1 MKRKSLSIAAIG
13 LLSAG
18 LLLPMTALAETTQ
31 QNAST
36 TTGTVAFSE
45 PTTPVKPVDPTDP
58 DTPATGETGPLT
70 LDVLPNLN
78 FGSHEIASGS
88 QTYSVEK
95 PAKPEIQASDRR
107 GVGND
112 NQAQG
117 WTVNV
122 SMTDF
127 TLGGAANAQK
137 LEGVSLDFSSGSVK
151 PASSTQG
158 DAPTAQDVTG
168 LNSAD
173 GAKTILGAKHG
184 QGLGTWVSS
193 YDPSNIK
200 LTVPKAAKGAFQ
212 ATLSWTINDST
223 VQ

>member
-117 WTVNV
+117 
-122 SMTDF
+122 
-127 TLGGAANAQK
+127 
-137 LEGVSLDFSSGSVK
+137 
-151 PASSTQG
+151 
-158 DAPTAQDVTG
+158 
-168 LNSAD
+168 
-173 GAKTILGAKHG
+173 
-184 QGLGTWVSS
+184 
-193 YDPSNIK
+193 
-200 LTVPKAAKGAFQ
+200 
-212 ATLSWTINDST
+212 
-223 VQ
+223 

>member
-78 FGSHEIASGS
+78 FGSHEIASGRKACE
-88 QTYSVEK
+88 T
-95 PAKPEIQASDRR
+95 R
-107 GVGND
+107 N
-112 NQAQG
+112 
-117 WTVNV
+117 
-122 SMTDF
+122 
-127 TLGGAANAQK
+127 
-137 LEGVSLDFSSGSVK
+137 
-151 PASSTQG
+151 
-158 DAPTAQDVTG
+158 
-168 LNSAD
+168 
-173 GAKTILGAKHG
+173 
-184 QGLGTWVSS
+184 
-193 YDPSNIK
+193 PSI
-200 LTVPKAAKGAFQ
+200 
-212 ATLSWTINDST
+212 
-223 VQ
+223 